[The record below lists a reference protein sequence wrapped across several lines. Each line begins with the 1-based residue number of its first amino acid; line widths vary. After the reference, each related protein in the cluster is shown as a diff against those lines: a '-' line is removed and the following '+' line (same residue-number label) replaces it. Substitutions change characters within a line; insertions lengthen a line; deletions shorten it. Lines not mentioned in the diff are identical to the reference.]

1 MYVDTVPNRNS
12 RPAILLREGWREG
25 GKIHKRTLANLTN
38 WPEQKVEALRRV
50 LNNETLMGV
59 DDVFKIIDTRPHGHV
74 EAVLGTIK
82 NIGLD
87 KLIAS
92 KRCRE
97 RELVLAMIAEQLIHP
112 TSKLATTRLWNSTTL
127 AEQLGVSD
135 ADVDDLYE
143 AMDWLVQRQPRI
155 EKKLAARHLLEDT
168 EALYDV
174 TSSYY
179 EGKTCPLAL
188 FGYSRD
194 GKKGKPIIVYGVLT
208 DPEGRPVAVDVYPG
222 NTADPTTVPDQVEKL
237 VERFHLQRVVLV
249 GDRGMLTS
257 TQLKEIQNHPGI
269 GWISSLRSKAI
280 RKLVDSEC
288 LQLSL
293 FDEQN
298 LAEISSPDD
307 YPGER
312 LVACYNP
319 LLADE
324 RRRKRK
330 VLLEATEADLEKIAR
345 EIARRTKTPLD
356 KVEIG
361 KKVGRV
367 LHHYKMGKHFEMT
380 IEDGVLHYSRREDSI
395 RREFELDGIYVI
407 RTSEPVERFSAEDTV
422 RYYKR
427 LSLIEQAFRCLK
439 GIDLLVRPIRHR
451 DPDRVRAHIFL
462 CMLAYYVQWHMRK
475 ALAPLLFIDEE
486 LEDNR
491 AKRDPVA
498 PAKPSESVKKKKTLR
513 LTPDGLP
520 IHSFDTLLE
529 ELGTR
534 CRNECQLKTD
544 SSAPTFFKLTEPN
557 PLQERAL
564 KLLDLYPVKG
574 SSS

>member
-1 MYVDTVPNRNS
+1 MYIDTVPNRNS
-12 RPAILLREGWREG
+12 RPAILLREGWREA
-25 GKIHKRTLANLTN
+25 GKVKKRTLANLTN
-38 WPEQKVEALRRV
+38 WPEQKVTALKRL
-50 LNNETLMGV
+50 LNDEPLMGV
-59 DDVFKIIDTRPHGHV
+59 DDVFDIVDSRPHGHV
-74 EAVLGTIK
+74 EAVLGTIRST
-82 NIGLD
+82 GLD
-87 KLIAS
+87 RLIAS

-97 RELVLAMIAEQLIHP
+97 RDLVLAMIAEQLIHP
-112 TSKLATTRLWNSTTL
+112 TSKLGTTRLWDSTTL
-127 AEQLGVSD
+127 GDELAVSD

-143 AMDWLVQRQPRI
+143 AMDWLVQRQPQI
-155 EKKLAARHLLEDT
+155 EKKLAGRHLLEGT

-188 FGYSRD
+188 FGHSRD
-194 GKKGKPIIVYGVLT
+194 GKRAKPIVVYGVLT

-222 NTADPTTVPDQVEKL
+222 NTGDPTTVPDQVEKL
-237 VERFHLQRVVLV
+237 QERFGLQSVVLV

-257 TQLKEIQNHPGI
+257 TQIKELQNHPGI

-280 RKLVDSEC
+280 RKLVDSQC

-298 LAEISSPDD
+298 LAEIRSPE

-324 RRRKRK
+324 RRRKRE

-345 EIARRTKTPLD
+345 EVSRRTKTPLG
-356 KVEIG
+356 KAEIG
-361 KKVGRV
+361 QKVGRV

-380 IEDGVLHYSRREDSI
+380 IDEGQLLYSRRKDSI
-395 RREFELDGIYVI
+395 RRESELDGIYVI
-407 RTSEPVERFSAEDTV
+407 RTSEPVERLSAEDTV
-422 RYYKR
+422 RHYKR

-451 DPDRVRAHIFL
+451 DSDRVRTHIFL
-462 CMLAYYVQWHMRK
+462 CMLAYYVKWHMRR

-486 LEDNR
+486 LDDNR
-491 AKRDPVA
+491 AHRDPVA
-498 PAKPSESVKKKKTLR
+498 PAKPSTSAKKKKTAR

-544 SSAPTFFKLTEPN
+544 SSAPTFYKLTQPN

-564 KLLDLYPVKG
+564 QLLGLFPVKG
-574 SSS
+574 SAA